1 MTYEVIVSGPAK
13 NDLKE
18 IATYIR
24 DLQAP
29 IAAYNQ
35 IKKIENRIY
44 SLDFMPERYKL
55 YDREP
60 FEGKGLRMVAVDN
73 YCIFYHVD
81 DEAEMVEISR
91 VVNGRRNFD
100 TLDIDIHWGEKP
112 E

>member
-1 MTYEVIVSGPAK
+1 MA
-13 NDLKE
+13 L
-18 IATYIR
+18 R
-24 DLQAP
+24 DLEDISDYIAPLSIQAA
-29 IAAYNQ
+29 INQ
-35 IKKIENRIY
+35 IDRLVKRMH

-60 FEGKGLRMVAVDN
+60 FEGKGLRMVSVDN

-81 DEAEMVEISR
+81 DEAEMVEILR

>member
-1 MTYEVIVSGPAK
+1 MIYRVEISEPAQ
-13 NDLKE
+13 NDIEE
-18 IATYIR
+18 ISDYI
-24 DLQAP
+24 AP
-29 IAAYNQ
+29 LSIPAAINQ
-35 IKKIENRIY
+35 VDRLIKRIH

-100 TLDIDIHWGEKP
+100 TLDIDIHWGEKQ